1 MNIDIEMNEM
11 FRSVGYEFQ
20 LRSALREKTAMS
32 DNNVDYERKIA
43 SMICDRSKEANLK
56 EIASRDFGR
65 EKILRK
71 I

>member
-1 MNIDIEMNEM
+1 MVDIEMNEM

-20 LRSALREKTAMS
+20 IRSFLREKHAVS
-32 DNNVDYERKIA
+32 DNDIDYEKKIA

-56 EIASRDFGR
+56 EIASRDFV
-65 EKILRK
+65 KDKVLRK

>member
-1 MNIDIEMNEM
+1 MVDINMNEM

-20 LRSALREKTAMS
+20 LRNSLREKHAMS
-32 DNNVDYERKIA
+32 DNDVDYERRIA

-56 EIASRDFGR
+56 EIASRDFGK
-65 EKILRK
+65 EKILKK